1 METKLIE
8 QYKTKR
14 LELEQA
20 EDEMNDHFERIVD
33 SMLKT
38 SKTESDFIEIKERL
52 RVMPESAGLCD
63 NCKVPK
69 MINTGGDGVHEPAYE
84 ELYCKKKE
92 MVIEPQP
99 PEDQVKKCDGF
110 EPCS

>member
-8 QYKTKR
+8 TYKTKR

-20 EDEMNDHFERIVD
+20 ESNMNDHFEKIVN

-52 RVMPESAGLCD
+52 RVMPESTS
-63 NCKVPK
+63 KVLLFSK
-69 MINTGGDGVHEPAYE
+69 IILTERDV
-84 ELYCKKKE
+84 
-92 MVIEPQP
+92 
-99 PEDQVKKCDGF
+99 
-110 EPCS
+110 

>member
-8 QYKTKR
+8 QYKTKL

-20 EDEMNDHFERIVD
+20 EDEMNDFFERIVD

-52 RVMPESAGLCD
+52 RVMPESASKFLLFRKIIFTEQD
-63 NCKVPK
+63 
-69 MINTGGDGVHEPAYE
+69 A
-84 ELYCKKKE
+84 
-92 MVIEPQP
+92 
-99 PEDQVKKCDGF
+99 
-110 EPCS
+110 

>member
-38 SKTESDFIEIKERL
+38 SKAESDFIEIKERL
-52 RVMPESAGLCD
+52 RVMPESAS
-63 NCKVPK
+63 KVLLFRK
-69 MINTGGDGVHEPAYE
+69 IILTERDA
-84 ELYCKKKE
+84 
-92 MVIEPQP
+92 
-99 PEDQVKKCDGF
+99 
-110 EPCS
+110 